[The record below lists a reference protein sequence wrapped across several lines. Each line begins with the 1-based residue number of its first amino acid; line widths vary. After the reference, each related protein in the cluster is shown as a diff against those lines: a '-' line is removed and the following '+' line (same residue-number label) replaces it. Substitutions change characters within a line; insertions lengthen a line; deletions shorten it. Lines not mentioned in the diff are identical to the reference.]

1 MGIRRRIR
9 SFFFPPPGSG
19 FLRALLPWAT
29 LIGVFVVL
37 FFTGSSV
44 WEYTNS
50 PQFCGTTCH
59 TMPPEYTS
67 YQTSPHANIL
77 CVECH
82 IGRDFMGGGFVL
94 RKIGDLKHVFAT
106 ITQSYQFP
114 MHATD
119 MRPARETCERCHSPE
134 KFSDDKL
141 KEIKRYG
148 VDKDN
153 TLTSIFLTL
162 KTGGGS
168 KRVGLGRGI
177 HWHIENPIY
186 YLPTDDTEQTI
197 PYVRVVNADG
207 SSTEYVDVAAK
218 LDPATI
224 DPKQLKEM
232 DCITCHNRITH
243 LVLPPADRVDQLL
256 ARNLI
261 DPAIPEIRLRGA
273 DVLSAQYNSIPEAL
287 NSIAALKGFY
297 QTSYPDYYN
306 AHPEKIDG
314 AIAALQSA
322 YTDSTFPEQKSDWTT
337 HPNNVGH
344 RYTPGCFRCHD
355 GKHLNAQQQAIR
367 LECNLCHSIPVVVGP
382 DKFVADIEISRGPE
396 PESHLN
402 SNWLG
407 LHRNAFDESCAACH
421 TTTNAGGKDNSSFC
435 SNSACHGT
443 DWKYAGLDAPA
454 LSAVLQ
460 NQLPPP
466 VTPAPTPEPTFA
478 PEPTATR
485 VPSEDTTPE
494 AAAVATSVPVAT
506 AAPVAGGAPTY
517 DGAIGAIFKDRCSA
531 CHGTGAMAG
540 LNLTTY
546 ATALKGGKDGP
557 VIVPGDPAGSLL
569 IKKQSAAQPHFGQL
583 QPSELQLVTDWIKA
597 GAPER

>member
-1 MGIRRRIR
+1 MSIRQKAR
-9 SFFFPPPGSG
+9 SVFFPPPGSR
-19 FLRALLPWAT
+19 FLRIMLPWVLSVSA
-29 LIGVFVVL
+29 VFVGL
-37 FFTGSSV
+37 FLVGSPV

-82 IGRDFMGGGFVL
+82 IGRDFLGGGFVL
-94 RKIGDLKHVFAT
+94 RKAGDLKHVFSTLA
-106 ITQSYQFP
+106 QNYQFP
-114 MHATD
+114 MRATD

-141 KEIKRYG
+141 KEIKRFG
-148 VDKDN
+148 TDVDN
-153 TLTSIFLTL
+153 TPTSIFLTL

-186 YLPTDDTEQTI
+186 YLATDDTEQTI
-197 PYVRVVNADG
+197 PYVRVVGDDG
-207 SSTEYVDVAAK
+207 TTTEYIDIDAK
-218 LDPATI
+218 IDPATI

-256 ARNLI
+256 ARRLI
-261 DPAIPEIRLRGA
+261 DPAIPEIRARGA
-273 DVLSAQYNSIPEAL
+273 AVLSAQYNSIPEAMS
-287 NSIAALKGFY
+287 SIAALKGFY
-297 QTSYPDYYN
+297 QTTYPDFYN
-306 AHPEKIDG
+306 AHPEKVDA
-314 AIAALQSA
+314 AITALQGA

-355 GKHLNAQQQAIR
+355 GKHLNAKQEAIR
-367 LECNLCHSIPVVVGP
+367 LECNLCHSIPVVAGP

-402 SNWLG
+402 PNWLG
-407 LHRNAFDESCAACH
+407 LHRNAFDETCAACH
-421 TTTNAGGKDNSSFC
+421 NTANAGGKDNSSFC
-435 SNSACHGT
+435 SNSACHGA
-443 DWKYAGLDAPA
+443 DWKYAGLNAPA
-454 LSAVLQ
+454 LGNVLLK
-460 NQLPPP
+460 QLPPTA
-466 VTPAPTPEPTFA
+466 TPAPTPL
-478 PEPTATR
+478 PTAT
-485 VPSEDTTPE
+485 PQIDEDTTPE
-494 AAAVATSVPVAT
+494 PTPAAT
-506 AAPVAGGAPTY
+506 AAQEAGSAPTY
-517 DGAIGAIFKDRCSA
+517 DGAIGAIFKDRCGA
-531 CHGTGAMAG
+531 CHGSGALAG

-546 ATALKGGKDGP
+546 AATLKGGKDGP

-569 IKKQSAAQPHFGQL
+569 IKKQSGAQPHFGQL
-583 QPSELQLVTDWIKA
+583 KPSELQLVTDWIKT
-597 GAPER
+597 GALEK